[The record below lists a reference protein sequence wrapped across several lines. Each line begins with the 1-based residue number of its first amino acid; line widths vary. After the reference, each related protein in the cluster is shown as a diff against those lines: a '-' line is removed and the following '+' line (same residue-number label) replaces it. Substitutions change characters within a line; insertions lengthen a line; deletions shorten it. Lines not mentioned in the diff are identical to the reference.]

1 MIPNEYRTVLAPFL
15 PESTPWE
22 RIQLNVARI
31 PEAHVAGLVHP
42 GSLVRRSIQWVTAP
56 RAMRALETA
65 GISVGNVI
73 TLNPKYADF
82 ETAAGMALLAH
93 ETYHQH
99 QEATIPGFARKYA
112 EVASDV
118 DPARPWENPFEL
130 PAYQTECRVYET
142 LVRAGWEPGSWVPLG
157 VEVGLC

>member
-1 MIPNEYRTVLAPFL
+1 MIPNEYRQVIESFL
-15 PESTPWE
+15 PQNTPWG
-22 RIQLNVARI
+22 RIELEVGHI
-31 PEAHVAGLVHP
+31 PEAHILARISP
-42 GSLVRRSIQWVTAP
+42 GSLVRRSIQWVTVP

-93 ETYHQH
+93 ETYHQY
-99 QEATIPGFARKYA
+99 QETSIPNFARRYA